1 MQYTTKSTNMTSF
14 HGSVIKCK
22 ASDLRSILGIPR
34 YEGNDGT
41 DKVNFD
47 WVMETESGDVFS
59 VYDWKEYR
67 PLDENEVIEWH
78 VGGHSGLVSYQT

>member
-1 MQYTTKSTNMTSF
+1 MQLHHKNLPTWTSF

-47 WVMETESGDVFS
+47 WVMETESGDVFLS
-59 VYDWKEYR
+59 
-67 PLDENEVIEWH
+67 L
-78 VGGHSGLVSYQT
+78 